1 MFLGNL
7 EVISSSENGYFDVL
21 VLPAGEEEND
31 YAYNITIHVNVTG
44 YEEGSTHLTEV
55 KVFRINKNIQS
66 EIPYTTYMVFITIL
80 WEGLFGH
87 YGIML

>member
-1 MFLGNL
+1 
-7 EVISSSENGYFDVL
+7 

-66 EIPYTTYMVFITIL
+66 EKSFSSSPAGSTKTSKYPFSDEEITSKLPKNNGKI
-80 WEGLFGH
+80 H
-87 YGIML
+87 N